1 MKTVFIFFLMI
12 ISVAIKA
19 QETNNLTIDFK
30 VKDQN
35 DSIIDFAKV
44 ELINERGVSVKT
56 IVNANEKGTRY
67 SLILDFDHNYSMLIS
82 AKGFHS
88 KTLLIDTRQVSEEEQ
103 TWGFEFGGFIFDLL
117 PISEHDE
124 KATIGR
130 IYYDDKIENFQW
142 EKF

>member
-1 MKTVFIFFLMI
+1 MKAVFIFFLMA
-12 ISVAIKA
+12 ISVAVTA
-19 QETNNLTIDFK
+19 QETNNLLIDFK

-67 SLILDFDHNYSMLIS
+67 SLILDFDHKYSMLIS
-82 AKGFHS
+82 AEGFHS
-88 KTLLIDTRQVSEEEQ
+88 KTILIDTWQVPEEDQ
-103 TWGFEFGGFIFDLL
+103 TWGYEYGGFIFDLL

-130 IYYDDKIENFQW
+130 IYYDDKIELFRL

>member
-1 MKTVFIFFLMI
+1 MKAVFICFLMA
-12 ISVAIKA
+12 ISVAVTA
-19 QETNNLTIDFK
+19 QETNNLLIDFK
-30 VKDQN
+30 VIDQN
-35 DSIIDFAKV
+35 DSTIDFAKV
-44 ELINERGVSVKT
+44 ELINERGLSVKT

-82 AKGFHS
+82 AEGFHS
-88 KTLLIDTRQVSEEEQ
+88 KTLLIDTWQVPEEDQ
-103 TWGFEFGGFIFDLL
+103 TWGYEYGGFIFDLL

-130 IYYDDKIENFQW
+130 IYYDDKIELFRL